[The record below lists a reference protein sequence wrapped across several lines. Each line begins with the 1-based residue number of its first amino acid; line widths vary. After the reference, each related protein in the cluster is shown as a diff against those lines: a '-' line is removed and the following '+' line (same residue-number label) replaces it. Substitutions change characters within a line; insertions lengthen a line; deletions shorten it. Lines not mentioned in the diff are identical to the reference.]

1 MCLDLAK
8 FCHFG
13 NNFLV
18 FGHFNKLY
26 LVFGNILNL
35 LWQMFNAI
43 GQIFIVV
50 IGQKNQ
56 TNIAIWSQWSAPMV
70 GVLGETLDELNLL
83 IKGPRSDLNLCQS
96 KIEIFVTFRAAKSAD
111 SLSDRNFFLTK
122 LSLPPSSLLLLL
134 HCYCC
139 HSKRLCRQASQS
151 VSQSGSISCVRVK
164 N

>member
-50 IGQKNQ
+50 NGQKNQ
-56 TNIAIWSQWSAPMV
+56 SKYSHLVTMV
-70 GVLGETLDELNLL
+70 GTNAWSLGRDT
-83 IKGPRSDLNLCQS
+83 G
-96 KIEIFVTFRAAKSAD
+96 RA
-111 SLSDRNFFLTK
+111 
-122 LSLPPSSLLLLL
+122 
-134 HCYCC
+134 
-139 HSKRLCRQASQS
+139 
-151 VSQSGSISCVRVK
+151 
-164 N
+164 